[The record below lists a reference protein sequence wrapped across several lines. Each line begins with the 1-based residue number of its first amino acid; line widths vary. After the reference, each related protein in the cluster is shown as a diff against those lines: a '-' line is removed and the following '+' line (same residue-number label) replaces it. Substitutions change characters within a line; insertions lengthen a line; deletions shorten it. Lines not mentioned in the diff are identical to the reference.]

1 MYASM
6 RLIENASYVSTEP
19 KYDISR
25 ISRPNIF
32 AHMCFS
38 SVSAYRFTT
47 NQICCGS
54 SVGLRTLELGMA
66 PPLRSVEPRSGACN
80 PTDDTTQS
88 GVLRFGSAISF
99 AIEAFQLDLT
109 VGNG

>member
-1 MYASM
+1 MHHTYQ
-6 RLIENASYVSTEP
+6 
-19 KYDISR
+19 
-25 ISRPNIF
+25 PNQNMIF
-32 AHMCFS
+32 QGYQGQTYLRTCVFQ
-38 SVSAYRFTT
+38 AYRRIVSLQNMWWFISWFTHLRA
-47 NQICCGS
+47 
-54 SVGLRTLELGMA
+54 VGHG
-66 PPLRSVEPRSGACN
+66 SVEPRSGACN